1 MQVSVR
7 WKRWRNIRVVFI
19 IRKILKNAKGMRS
32 NNVNIVSLVIKA
44 LTPNVRNDGG
54 NTNAMIRAIK
64 IQKVKTSKNEAK
76 MTSY

>member
-1 MQVSVR
+1 M
-7 WKRWRNIRVVFI
+7 VFI

-32 NNVNIVSLVIKA
+32 NNVNIVTLVIKA

-54 NTNAMIRAIK
+54 KTNAMIRAIK

>member
-1 MQVSVR
+1 
-7 WKRWRNIRVVFI
+7 
-19 IRKILKNAKGMRS
+19 MRS

-44 LTPNVRNDGG
+44 LTPNVRNYGG
-54 NTNAMIRAIK
+54 NTNAMIRVIR

>member
-32 NNVNIVSLVIKA
+32 NDVNIVSLVIKA

-54 NTNAMIRAIK
+54 NTNAMIRGIR
-64 IQKVKTSKNEAK
+64 IQKVQTSKNEAK

>member
-1 MQVSVR
+1 M
-7 WKRWRNIRVVFI
+7 VFI

-44 LTPNVRNDGG
+44 LTPNVRNYDG

-64 IQKVKTSKNEAK
+64 IQKV
-76 MTSY
+76 